1 MPNRNKMPL
10 YISAGFLLI
19 PLILSACLLGEKSS
33 PSTNNPS
40 FTPSSFYS
48 NGGVFISFPLV
59 CPRNLRVGPG
69 PTWRSI
75 TVGQSTR
82 YDLEELYGV
91 QASKDIP
98 SDRGNFADTF
108 SINLTASAA
117 RERQLSQFAN
127 ICTVDGTIAILALDA
142 VHDSD
147 LSLLLQDWIMRLGE
161 PDIVNWAPSG
171 IGWRYRILVWPKQ
184 GVAIEVD
191 AGAIPFDPNA
201 GLVQIVVLFPF
212 METIDW
218 DQWPLSGL
226 VQDAPRTPNE
236 GYPTQENP
244 FDFDTMRMTI
254 IAPPPNQQL
263 AITTEPFSTTT
274 PTLVPILTATPE

>member
-1 MPNRNKMPL
+1 MHKKNKPPL
-10 YISAGFLLI
+10 CISVGLL
-19 PLILSACLLGEKSS
+19 LILSIVPACSPGEKLS
-33 PSTNNPS
+33 PSASSSS

-48 NGGVFISFPLV
+48 NGGVFISFPLA

-69 PTWRSI
+69 PTWRNI

-91 QASKDIP
+91 QAAKDTP
-98 SDRGNFADTF
+98 FDRGDFADTF

-117 RERQLSQFAN
+117 RRRQLSGFASF
-127 ICTVDGTIAILALDA
+127 CTVDGTIAVLALDA

-147 LSLLLQDWIMRLGE
+147 LSSLLRDWITTLGE

-184 GVAIEVD
+184 GVAVEVD
-191 AGAIPFDPNA
+191 AGSPDIPF
-201 GLVQIVVLFPF
+201 VQIVVLFPF
-212 METIDW
+212 MEVIDW
-218 DQWPLSGL
+218 NQWPLSGL
-226 VQDAPRTPNE
+226 VQDAPRTPND

-244 FDFDTMRMTI
+244 FDFDTMRMTVF
-254 IAPPPNQQL
+254 APPPNQQL
-263 AITTEPFSTTT
+263 AITTEPFSTAT
-274 PTLVPILTATPE
+274 PTLAPILTLTPK